1 MPWLSWHACELVN
14 YRLKPAITFLHCVF
28 LCLSVTTLSGSSAK
42 MGSISAQPRTMRS
55 CSADGCQECPPS
67 AVATTRPYLRTA
79 LARSVYSKILVDE
92 EFKNFDRTKW
102 YKVNV
107 EALEPEADELF
118 LELDSADAE
127 TQVFLERC
135 QERSDAVFTQLFHLV
150 ARTLLA
156 PFVSQTSIN
165 GILRRGSMFVI
176 SDRQFRKL
184 FHLADDYRA
193 ERMLDL
199 GAGDGATTALLAGM
213 FDNVHVTEMS
223 WPMKR
228 ILAARGFTIEDVE
241 GWSQRPDGYDVICA
255 LNLLDRCSRPLTL
268 LEQMKTALKPNGLV
282 LVALAWPFRPYVEFS
297 ATGDHQPEQVLDI
310 DGQSFEEQAVSMMR
324 NVLKPLGFR
333 VVSWS
338 RLPYLCE
345 GDLERTFYHLN
356 DMIFALKLD

>member
-1 MPWLSWHACELVN
+1 MCNGQHSSL
-14 YRLKPAITFLHCVF
+14 PA
-28 LCLSVTTLSGSSAK
+28 
-42 MGSISAQPRTMRS
+42 
-55 CSADGCQECPPS
+55 
-67 AVATTRPYLRTA
+67 
-79 LARSVYSKILVDE
+79 
-92 EFKNFDRTKW
+92 KW

-107 EALEPEADELF
+107 EALEPEAAELF
-118 LELDSADAE
+118 LQLDWADAE

-176 SDRQFRKL
+176 SDRQFRRL

-199 GAGDGATTALLAGM
+199 GAGDGATTALLSGM

-228 ILAARGFTIEDVE
+228 ILAARGFAVEDVE
-241 GWSQRPDGYDVICA
+241 GWNQRRDGYDVICA

-268 LEQMKTALKPNGLV
+268 LEQMRGALKPNGLV

-297 ATGDHQPEQVLDI
+297 SNGDHQPEQVLDVR
-310 DGQSFEEQAVSMMR
+310 GQSLEDQATSMMD
-324 NVLKPLGFR
+324 NVLKPVGFR

-356 DMIFALKLD
+356 DMIFALKSSD